1 MFEYSKNLKYFK
13 RNIGHLNHFLITIEI
28 ALSNIDSSTHVP
40 DALHTT
46 WNPQDINASISR
58 SREWARKS
66 AIIYTASVVEAYF
79 DSLFKEPLLIQNQ
92 TLLQNY
98 NDYLHSHHIPPG
110 ISKKM
115 HEINRGYNI
124 SEYEKDLV
132 MLLILWRNGIVHNLN
147 DFTAHPDYT
156 TIKQNLRSIH
166 NLIYENHC
174 HLEIDRLLFNFENK
188 KPPSMKEVTSMIK
201 ASIDYITTLD
211 MYFINDLNNTSN
223 MNRYIKECLHLFFTT
238 HREQYKKYS
247 KFTSSRKIRFLENI
261 LCQYCCFSR
270 NDEHRDEFRHVISDI
285 LPDIDQFTIS

>member
-13 RNIGHLNHFLITIEI
+13 RNIGHLNHFLITIEV
-28 ALSNIDSSTHVP
+28 ALSNTDSSTHVP

-58 SREWARKS
+58 SREWTRKS

-79 DSLFKEPLLIQNQ
+79 DSLFKEPFLIRNQ
-92 TLLQNY
+92 TVLQFYNNY
-98 NDYLHSHHIPPG
+98 RLNNHIPPG
-110 ISKKM
+110 ISRKM
-115 HEINRGYNI
+115 NEINRGYNI

-132 MLLILWRNGIVHNLN
+132 MLLILWRNGIVHNSD
-147 DFTAHPDYT
+147 DFTAHPCYT
-156 TIKQNLRSIH
+156 TVKQNLKSIH
-166 NLIYENHC
+166 DLIYENHC

-188 KPPSMKEVTSMIK
+188 KTPSMKEVTSMIK

-223 MNRYIKECLHLFFTT
+223 MNIYIKDCLRLFFTT
-238 HREQYKKYS
+238 HREQYQKYS
-247 KFTSSRKIRFLENI
+247 KFTSSRKIRYLENI
-261 LCQYCCFSR
+261 LCQSYCFSR
-270 NDEHRDEFRHVISDI
+270 NNKHQNQFIHAISSI